1 MTTETK
7 QISIAGMGA
16 IIHEGGVFFRV
27 WAPHAEQVINPAFAF
42 KKY

>member
-1 MTTETK
+1 MTTEKK
-7 QISIAGMGA
+7 QTNIAGVGA

-27 WAPHAEQVINPAFAF
+27 WAPHAEKVINSAFAF